1 MGKKLNKKDLLSTNL
16 ATKKGYCTQ
25 RIKEKAVKITEGY
38 KNPFTGDLM
47 DSRTYVHFRTF
58 AIALEECETFNS
70 FDELLKSK
78 LK

>member
-1 MGKKLNKKDLLSTNL
+1 MVCIVFVYTFALQLTRNKMKNW
-16 ATKKGYCTQ
+16 
-25 RIKEKAVKITEGY
+25 IKEKALKITDGY

-47 DSRTYVHFRTF
+47 DSRSYVHFKTF
-58 AIALEECETFNS
+58 AIPLEECNQYNS

>member
-1 MGKKLNKKDLLSTNL
+1 MKNW
-16 ATKKGYCTQ
+16 
-25 RIKEKAVKITEGY
+25 IKEKAVKITEGY

-58 AIALEECETFNS
+58 AITLEECETFNS